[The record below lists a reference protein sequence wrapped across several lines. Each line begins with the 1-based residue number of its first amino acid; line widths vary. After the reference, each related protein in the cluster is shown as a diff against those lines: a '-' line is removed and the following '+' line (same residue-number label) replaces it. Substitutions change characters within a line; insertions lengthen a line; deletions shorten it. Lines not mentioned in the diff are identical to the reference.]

1 MNYKSYFKNTRNQ
14 KISGAPKGQWHFE
27 REEYILKEALVHV
40 TIIATIIFAIAYFA
54 HDFEQIGLILIGAGL
69 LPLISL
75 KITGEKIQ
83 ESISEIIFG
92 FINTG
97 LITAMAIIGYNIEG
111 ILGAVIGVALGDAIT
126 EGYSGI
132 LEGEVADIML
142 KWKIKEKID
151 PLNSSLGKMAG
162 ALFGGGIVLLIFSL
176 I

>member
-1 MNYKSYFKNTRNQ
+1 MNYKSYFK
-14 KISGAPKGQWHFE
+14 K
-27 REEYILKEALVHV
+27 EEYILKEALIHV
-40 TIIATIIFAIAYFA
+40 TIISAIVFAIAYFA
-54 HDFEQIGLILIGAGL
+54 HDFKQVGLILIAAGF

-75 KITGEKIQ
+75 KLTGEQIK
-83 ESISEIIFG
+83 ESIAEIIFG
-92 FINTG
+92 MFNTG
-97 LITAMAIIGYNIEG
+97 LITAMAIVGYNIEG
-111 ILGAVIGVALGDAIT
+111 ILGAVIGDAIT

-132 LEGEVADIML
+132 LEGEVADLML

>member
-1 MNYKSYFKNTRNQ
+1 MNYKSYFK
-14 KISGAPKGQWHFE
+14 KE
-27 REEYILKEALVHV
+27 RFILKEALIHV
-40 TIIATIIFAIAYFA
+40 TILSVIIFAIAYFA
-54 HDFEQIGLILIGAGL
+54 ADFEQIGLILIGAGI

-75 KITGEKIQ
+75 KLTGEKIK
-83 ESISEIIFG
+83 ESIAEIIFG
-92 FINTG
+92 VFNTG
-97 LITAMAIIGYNIEG
+97 LITLAAIVGFQIEG

>member
-1 MNYKSYFKNTRNQ
+1 MNYKSYFK
-14 KISGAPKGQWHFE
+14 
-27 REEYILKEALVHV
+27 REEYILKEALIHV
-40 TIIATIIFAIAYFA
+40 TIISAIVVAIAYFA
-54 HDFEQIGLILIGAGL
+54 HDFEQIGLVLIGAGF

-75 KITGEKIQ
+75 KLTGEKIK
-83 ESISEIIFG
+83 ESIAEIVFG

-97 LITAMAIIGYNIEG
+97 LITAMALVGYNLEG
-111 ILGAVIGVALGDAIT
+111 IIGAVIGVALGDAIT

-132 LEGEVADIML
+132 LEGEVADLML

>member
-1 MNYKSYFKNTRNQ
+1 MNYKSYFK
-14 KISGAPKGQWHFE
+14 K
-27 REEYILKEALVHV
+27 EEYILKEALIHV
-40 TIIATIIFAIAYFA
+40 TVISAIIIAIAYFA
-54 HDFEQIGLILIGAGL
+54 HDFEQVGLILILAGL

-75 KITGEKIQ
+75 KLTGEKIS
-83 ESISEIIFG
+83 ESLSEIVFG

-97 LITAMAIIGYNIEG
+97 LITAMAIVGFNLEG
-111 ILGAVIGVALGDAIT
+111 ILGAVIAVALGDAIT

-132 LEGEVADIML
+132 LEGEVSDLML

-162 ALFGGGIVLLIFSL
+162 ALLGGGVVLLIFSF

>member
-1 MNYKSYFKNTRNQ
+1 MNYKSYFK
-14 KISGAPKGQWHFE
+14 
-27 REEYILKEALVHV
+27 REEYVLKEALLHV
-40 TIIATIIFAIAYFA
+40 TIISAVIIAIAYFG
-54 HDFEQIGLILIGAGL
+54 HDFEQIGLILIFAGL

-75 KITGEKIQ
+75 KITGEHIS
-83 ESISEIIFG
+83 ESISEIVFG

-97 LITAMAIIGYNIEG
+97 LITAMAIIGFNIEG

-132 LEGEVADIML
+132 LEGEVSDLML

-151 PLNSSLGKMAG
+151 PLNASLGKMAG
-162 ALFGGGIVLLIFSL
+162 ALLGGGAVLLIFSL

>member
-1 MNYKSYFKNTRNQ
+1 MNYKSYFK
-14 KISGAPKGQWHFE
+14 K
-27 REEYILKEALVHV
+27 EEYILKEALVHV
-40 TIIATIIFAIAYFA
+40 TIISAIVFAIAYFA
-54 HDFEQIGLILIGAGL
+54 RDFEQIGLILVVAGL

-75 KITGEKIQ
+75 KMTGEKIK
-83 ESISEIIFG
+83 ESMPEIVFG
-92 FINTG
+92 FVNTG

-132 LEGEVADIML
+132 LEGEVADLML

>member
-1 MNYKSYFKNTRNQ
+1 MNYKSYWK
-14 KISGAPKGQWHFE
+14 K
-27 REEYILKEALVHV
+27 EEFVLKEALVHV
-40 TIIATIIFAIAYFA
+40 TILSVIIFAIAYFA
-54 HDFEQIGLILIGAGL
+54 SNFKYIGLILVGAGL
-69 LPLISL
+69 LPLISIKL
-75 KITGEKIQ
+75 TGEKIQ

-132 LEGEVADIML
+132 LEGEVADFML
-142 KWKIKEKID
+142 KQKIKEKID

-176 I
+176 L

>member
-1 MNYKSYFKNTRNQ
+1 MNYKSYWK
-14 KISGAPKGQWHFE
+14 K
-27 REEYILKEALVHV
+27 EEFILKEALVHV
-40 TIIATIIFAIAYFA
+40 TIISAIILAIAYFA
-54 HDFEQIGLILIGAGL
+54 HDFEQVGLVLIIAGL

-75 KITGEKIQ
+75 KLTGEKIK
-83 ESISEIIFG
+83 ESIPEMVFG

-97 LITAMAIIGYNIEG
+97 LITALAIIGFNLEG

-132 LEGEVADIML
+132 LEGEVADLML
-142 KWKIKEKID
+142 KWKVKEKID